1 MTKRSATIDRPA
13 DTRSVRSVQRVLI
26 GQPTSDG
33 AGVKLTRVIGTQA
46 LPDLDPFLMLDEFRS
61 DDPKAYLAGFPDHPH
76 RGFETVTYMLAG
88 RMRHHDNK
96 GNKGLLGPGSVQW
109 MTAARGIVHSE
120 MPEQQDGLMQ
130 GFQLWINLP
139 AREKMGEPR
148 YKDIPAGEV
157 PVEKTATGATV
168 KVIAG
173 NFAGKTGPVAPQ
185 ATAPLFLDIEL
196 PAGASFEAGL
206 AGEDNAFTYVF
217 DGSAEIGG
225 EGSAKTLQRGQIG
238 LLGPG
243 SSFQAKAVDRPA
255 RLLLLAGRPLKEPVV
270 KYGPFVM
277 NTTAELHQAVADFQ
291 AGKF

>member
-1 MTKRSATIDRPA
+1 MTKASATLDQA
-13 DTRSVRSVQRVLI
+13 TGTVRSVLRVLG

-96 GNKGLLGPGSVQW
+96 GNSGLLGPGSVQW

-120 MPEQQDGLMQ
+120 MPEQEDGLMQ
-130 GFQLWINLP
+130 GFQLWVNLP
-139 AREKMGEPR
+139 ASEKMGEAR
-148 YKDIPAGEV
+148 YKDIPASDV
-157 PVEKTATGATV
+157 PVATTAAGARV

-173 NFAGKTGPVAPQ
+173 DFAGKTGPVAPA
-185 ATAPLFLDIEL
+185 ATRPLFLDIEL
-196 PAGASFEAGL
+196 RAGASFDASL
-206 AGEDNAFTYVF
+206 PADDNAFTFVF
-217 DGSAEIGG
+217 DGTAEIGP
-225 EGSAKTLQRGQIG
+225 EGKALQRGQIG
-238 LLGPG
+238 LLGAG
-243 SSFQAKAVDRPA
+243 SSFHARAGAKGA
-255 RLLLLAGRPLKEPVV
+255 RLLLLAGRPLKEPVA

>member
-1 MTKRSATIDRPA
+1 
-13 DTRSVRSVQRVLI
+13 
-26 GQPTSDG
+26 
-33 AGVKLTRVIGTQA
+33 
-46 LPDLDPFLMLDEFRS
+46 
-61 DDPKAYLAGFPDHPH
+61 
-76 RGFETVTYMLAG
+76 MLAG

-139 AREKMGEPR
+139 AAEKMSEPR
-148 YKDIPAGEV
+148 YKDIPAGDV
-157 PVEKTATGATV
+157 PVVNTLGGATV
-168 KVIAG
+168 KIVAATSPAKG
-173 NFAGKTGPVAPQ
+173 TGAPV

-196 PAGASFEAGL
+196 PAGASFEADL
-206 AGEDNAFTYVF
+206 AGDDNAFTFVF
-217 DGSAEIGG
+217 DGNAAIGATG
-225 EGSAKTLQRGQIG
+225 DAKTLQRGQIG
-238 LLGPG
+238 LLGSG
-243 SSFQAKAVDRPA
+243 SSFQAKAGDKGA
-255 RLLLLAGRPLKEPVV
+255 RLLLLAGRPLKEPVA

>member
-1 MTKRSATIDRPA
+1 MTKANATLDKA
-13 DTRSVRSVQRVLI
+13 TGTVRSVLRVLS

-61 DDPKAYLAGFPDHPH
+61 DDPKAYLAGFPNHPH

-96 GNKGLLGPGSVQW
+96 GNSGLLGPGSVQW

-139 AREKMGEPR
+139 AKEKMGEAR
-148 YKDIPAGEV
+148 YKDIPAGDV
-157 PVEKTATGATV
+157 PVATTSAGAKV

-173 NFAGKTGPVAPQ
+173 DFAGKTGPVAPA
-185 ATAPLFLDIEL
+185 ATRPLFLDIEL
-196 PAGASFEAGL
+196 PAGASFEASL
-206 AGEDNAFTYVF
+206 PADDNAFTFVF
-217 DGSAEIGG
+217 DGTAEIGP
-225 EGSAKTLQRGQIG
+225 EGKALQRGQIG
-238 LLGPG
+238 LLGSG
-243 SSFQAKAVDRPA
+243 SSFVAKAGAKGA
-255 RLLLLAGRPLKEPVV
+255 RLLLLAGRPLKEPVA

-291 AGKF
+291 AGRF

>member
-1 MTKRSATIDRPA
+1 MAVQNSVVEKSAA
-13 DTRSVRSVQRVLI
+13 SANGTRQVLRVLT

-46 LPDLDPFLMLDEFRS
+46 VPDLDPFLMLDEFRS
-61 DDPKAYLAGFPDHPH
+61 DDPAAYLAGFPDHPH

-148 YKDIPAGEV
+148 YKDIAAGDV
-157 PVEKTATGATV
+157 PVVTAGNGVRV

-173 NFAGKTGPVAPQ
+173 SYGGAHGPVAPG
-185 ATAPLFLDIEL
+185 ATEPLFLDIEL
-196 PAGASFEAGL
+196 PAGASFEAAL
-206 AGEDNAFTYVF
+206 AGEHNAFTYVY
-217 DGSAEIGG
+217 DGTAEVGPAG
-225 EGSAKTLQRGQIG
+225 ATKLLSRGQ
-238 LLGPG
+238 
-243 SSFQAKAVDRPA
+243 
-255 RLLLLAGRPLKEPVV
+255 
-270 KYGPFVM
+270 
-277 NTTAELHQAVADFQ
+277 
-291 AGKF
+291 